1 MGRRPSLD
9 DQEKQ
14 NITKL
19 QGNGKT
25 ALETAIQLKRDA
37 RTIKKAIQNINFIR
51 KTGSDIGKCAFSKR
65 ELRKIAKAAKKCPL
79 TAASPFLER
88 LG

>member
-1 MGRRPSLD
+1 MSRRPSLD

-19 QGNGKT
+19 LGNDKT
-25 ALETAIQLKRDA
+25 ALEIAKHLKRDA
-37 RTIKKAIQNINFIR
+37 RTIKKAIQNINFTR
-51 KTGSDIGKCAFSKR
+51 KTRSDKGKRSFSKR

-79 TAASPFLER
+79 TAARPS
-88 LG
+88 